1 MKIILWLLLLG
12 LGTACLMFGC
22 TSATITGVPDG
33 SVLVGVYQGTFD
45 GLANQGSIEVK
56 LYRSPG
62 GGQPVFGNFGE
73 EGSYLNFRGEMQ
85 ADELQGQIL
94 LPLEGTI
101 AGKLSPDGQT
111 LSGTYKFTV
120 PPFDHGTW
128 QARKQ

>member
-12 LGTACLMFGC
+12 SGTACLMFGC

-45 GLANQGSIEVK
+45 GVANQGSIEVK
-56 LYRSPG
+56 LYRSPD

-101 AGKLSPDGQT
+101 AGKISSGGQA